1 MQRVKAPPVPHPL
14 TPPAPRFIPRA
25 LKDSVALAFTQT
37 KVPGTVQGID
47 CTEYPCILFGRIR
60 GAEDQM
66 EKLEEAGA
74 LAAYEKDI
82 LTVLLWTAT
91 DEAALEGPL
100 SFLKERPEQ
109 SLFAMA
115 FYPRSNE
122 PRPAADNL
130 DRRVRS
136 RTADLWNTMSPA
148 DETGH

>member
-1 MQRVKAPPVPHPL
+1 
-14 TPPAPRFIPRA
+14 
-25 LKDSVALAFTQT
+25 
-37 KVPGTVQGID
+37 
-47 CTEYPCILFGRIR
+47 
-60 GAEDQM
+60 M

-74 LAAYEKDI
+74 LAAYEEDI

-91 DEAALEGPL
+91 DEAAREGPL

-115 FYPRSNE
+115 FYPRSADA
-122 PRPAADNL
+122 RPAAENL

-136 RTADLWNTMSPA
+136 RTADLWNTMNPA